1 MEKKKPILILTL
13 AFVVLL
19 GGASMLYK
27 QLGDKVVPNQL
38 MVQEQQQTE
47 QSDAQD
53 VTQDVNVQIDTGEMS
68 QKGNKETMEEDT
80 ESETNTP
87 EQVVPLAPDF
97 MVYDKDGNEVQLSDY
112 IGKPVVVNFWASWC
126 GPCQKEMPDFHEKYL
141 ELGEEVQFLML
152 NMTDGSRETV
162 ETASAFIE
170 KQGYTFPVFYDT
182 EMDAAMKY
190 GAYSL
195 PTTFFIDADGYAIA
209 QATGA
214 ISGETLQRGIDMIWS
229 EK

>member
-19 GGASMLYK
+19 GGASVLYK
-27 QLGDKVVPNQL
+27 QLGDKVTPNQF

-47 QSDAQD
+47 QSDAQ
-53 VTQDVNVQIDTGEMS
+53 IDAEEMP
-68 QKGNKETMEEDT
+68 QKGDKETIEKEDT
-80 ESETNTP
+80 ESETDTS
-87 EQVVPLAPDF
+87 EQAAPLAPDF
-97 MVYDKDGNEVQLSDY
+97 TVYDKDGNEVYLSDY

-152 NMTDGSRETV
+152 NMTDGSRETI
-162 ETASAFIE
+162 ETASTFIE
-170 KQGYTFPVFYDT
+170 EQGYTFPVFYDT

-214 ISGETLQRGIDMIWS
+214 ISGEMLQRGIDMIWL
-229 EK
+229 EE